1 MKIPIKNLKNLCEK
15 ILTRA
20 EQSGLKEVEIDIDY
34 YRIID
39 DIYNLKTNNPQFI
52 IGSFIDD
59 WESLQKIL
67 CDKNPPTTLDFER
80 LGNVIKI
87 TGDSISKSNKVII

>member
-1 MKIPIKNLKNLCEK
+1 MKISINDLKCLCEK

-20 EQSGLKEVEIDIDY
+20 EQSGLRDIEVNVDY
-34 YRIID
+34 YRILD
-39 DIYNLKTNNPQFI
+39 NLYDLNVEKTELI

-59 WESLQKIL
+59 WDSLQKVL
-67 CDKNPPTTLDFER
+67 SNKNPPTTLDLER

-87 TGDSISKSNKVII
+87 VSDSIRKSRNIII